1 MVNSDSNLNTKRE
14 AIMQILILYYS
25 KGANTRKLAK
35 AIAEG
40 VKEVEGVEPNSYM
53 YGAQS

>member
-1 MVNSDSNLNTKRE
+1 
-14 AIMQILILYYS
+14 MQILILYYS
-25 KGANTRKLAK
+25 KGANTGKLAK

-40 VKEVEGVEPNSYM
+40 VKEVEGVEPNCYM